1 VYLEIKI
8 TGRLDK
14 MKHVILL
21 TIGGAALVLS
31 GCATITRGTTEALV
45 IESTPSGADVDLSNG
60 MRCKTPCTLEMKRK
74 SAVVLD
80 IKKEGYEDVRV
91 NVLSEISGSGA
102 AGMAGN
108 VLLGGVIG
116 AGVDAASGA
125 TKTLR
130 PNPVR
135 VVLNPKPAEPSDAV
149 PTKRTQDQTNE
160 AVRACIADGKTPGT
174 ADFTACLEKNK

>member
-1 VYLEIKI
+1 
-8 TGRLDK
+8 
-14 MKHVILL
+14 MKNLL
-21 TIGGAALVLS
+21 LLSVGTAAMLLS

-74 SAVVLD
+74 TSVVLD
-80 IKKEGYEDVRV
+80 IRKAGYEDVRV

-108 VLLGGVIG
+108 VLVGGIIG
-116 AGVDAASGA
+116 AGVDAATGA

-135 VVLNPKPAEPSDAV
+135 VTLNPKNATDAV
-149 PTKRTQDQTNE
+149 VPSSKAPERNNNE
-160 AVRACIADGKTPGT
+160 AVRSCIARGKTPGT
-174 ADFTACLEKNK
+174 TEFTACLEGSQ